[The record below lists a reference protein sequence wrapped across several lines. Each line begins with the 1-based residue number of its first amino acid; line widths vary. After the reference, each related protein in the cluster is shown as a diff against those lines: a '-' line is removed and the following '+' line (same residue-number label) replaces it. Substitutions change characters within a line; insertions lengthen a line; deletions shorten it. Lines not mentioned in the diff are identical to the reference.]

1 MNKDYEIFTAW
12 YEEECHIEAA
22 ERVGPNSFEYEALLD
37 RLLEDET
44 RKENMRHRYN
54 LLTGG
59 NV

>member
-1 MNKDYEIFTAW
+1 MDKDYEIFTDW
-12 YEEECHIEAA
+12 YEEECRIDAA
-22 ERVGPNSFEYEALLD
+22 EQVGPNSFEYEALLD